1 MATHAI
7 PAQESDATEKP
18 GAADSYDSLLSDVMS
33 EMTVGLAKMS
43 PQDREEAIAE
53 IHTIAKNV
61 RKRQA

>member
-1 MATHAI
+1 
-7 PAQESDATEKP
+7 
-18 GAADSYDSLLSDVMS
+18 MS